1 MRKKIEYAVILVI
14 ITSIGYLLLTQATFK
29 TEVSKKIP
37 VAIYENDEYSY
48 DSAVIIDGTIINYLL
63 SPRQRFS
70 GTFKLEDFS
79 DHTPTIFIKWSED
92 NDVLMQSITT
102 PDSAQLRFD
111 FWILIDRDMN
121 SFVLSYDESKKA
133 ATSDELLITYNEISK
148 NYHSEEN

>member
-14 ITSIGYLLLTQATFK
+14 IISIGYLLLTQATFK

-37 VAIYENDEYSY
+37 VTIYENDEYSY

-70 GTFKLEDFS
+70 GIFKLEDFS

-92 NDVLMQSITT
+92 NDVLMQSITS
-102 PDSAQLRFD
+102 PDRSRFD
-111 FWILIDRDMN
+111 FWMLIDRDMN
-121 SFVLSYDESKKA
+121 SFALSYDDNKKA
-133 ATSDELLITYNEISK
+133 ATSDEMLKTYEEISK